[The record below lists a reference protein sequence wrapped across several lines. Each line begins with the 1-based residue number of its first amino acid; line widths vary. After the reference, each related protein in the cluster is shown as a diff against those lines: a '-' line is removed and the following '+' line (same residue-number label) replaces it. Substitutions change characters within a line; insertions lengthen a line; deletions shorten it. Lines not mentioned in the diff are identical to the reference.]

1 MISKTISPQSKTQL
15 LTVIQK
21 LKPSTK
27 FEIVEVFSGSDK
39 QTINKLFDRYLKQK
53 GHFSVMFI
61 DGEK

>member
-27 FEIVEVFSGSDK
+27 FEIVEVFSGGDK